1 MDLVALL
8 EQHRPDRPAVATAST
23 SLTYAEL
30 LTAARKH
37 TPCRALVARDAIE
50 TAVAL
55 VAAVMADDTLV
66 VIDPAAPEPE
76 VARTLDRFDRD
87 GLPSGLGLSTSG
99 VTGEPRSVVRPWA
112 AVAANAA
119 AFADGL
125 GLTPD
130 DVVLTTSAMHHSY
143 AVSAG
148 LCGALAAG
156 ASFVAPGGL
165 ASPAVLAG
173 HIDNHRA
180 TVLLSVPMLYRWYT
194 AGVPSAH
201 PPRLC
206 VSAGAGIGADLRA
219 AWDKNV
225 GWPLVEH
232 YGTSELGQL
241 TVATPDD
248 GGTVGGPLG
257 GIRVRATRPTD
268 TGDHEL
274 EVMAAGQPAV
284 LLDDPRRQLT
294 GWVATGDTG
303 VVDDEGRVTITGRLG
318 DTVNVGGKKVAL
330 REVEDVLRA
339 LPGVRDAAVVTYGD
353 DPTVP
358 KLCGFVESDGEF
370 DESAVLAA
378 VRERLAPHKV
388 PRRVVRLPGLPKTG
402 SGKVRRRDLR
412 LLVTPE
418 TVDVPFAGPGAG
430 LSPLTWGGRA
440 IRRSIDWLGAE
451 AHYFNDRHVLPLP
464 DGIALD
470 TVTGGLAALV
480 SRHQA
485 MRAYY
490 PTVDG
495 DVVLR
500 VAGEGTVAVAVYSLP
515 QGDAREF
522 AERVARESG
531 RALFGEDELPL
542 RCAVV
547 RSAGVPRFL
556 VLVLSHQSIDAWT
569 VDILLDELRRL
580 WAGESL
586 SEHPWQLLDQAADE
600 ATGDSRRRGEAALR
614 HWQAFY
620 STADAAMFDLP
631 AQPPEPKPIRSVIM
645 TSPATELASRLVA
658 ARLGVSTSVALTGIV
673 AAVLGHLTSH
683 ERVTLLLISAN
694 RFDRRRRGLVAP
706 LVQDVLCL
714 VELAG
719 DLDAVI
725 RDTARRTLMAHTNA
739 CYDPAAESRVRREAE
754 LARGVCFDFHAA
766 IVNDVRLR
774 GAGDGP
780 AGTDPAALLP
790 ATAFEDGSSW
800 DRQNTKFF
808 VRIIRSPDTCRI
820 ELMADTRYVPLA
832 DLRPVLGAIESVA
845 MAAADGPVS
854 VAALC
859 PTPLP
864 RGGSWVRCAAGWV
877 DTVALAQLV
886 RRRPWCAAAR
896 VALVDGE
903 LTAYVRTD
911 ESPDFVREAVVAALR
926 GSTVAVAPERYVVAP
941 C

>member
-8 EQHRPDRPAVATAST
+8 EQHRPDRLAVATASA

-30 LTAARKH
+30 LAAARDS
-37 TPCRALVARDAIE
+37 TLCRALVARDAIE

-55 VAAVMADDTLV
+55 VAAVIADDTLV

-87 GLPSGLGLSTSG
+87 GLPAGLGLSTSG
-99 VTGEPRSVVRPWA
+99 VTGEPRSVVRPWSS
-112 AVAANAA
+112 VAANAA

-165 ASPAVLAG
+165 VSPAVLAG
-173 HIDNHRA
+173 HIDGYRV
-180 TVLLSVPMLYRWYT
+180 TVLLSVPMLFRWYT
-194 AGVPSAH
+194 AGVPAAH

-206 VSAGAGIGADLRA
+206 VSAGAPIGADLRA

-248 GGTVGGPLG
+248 GGTVGRPLR
-257 GIRVRATRPTD
+257 GIRVRATLPTD

-274 EVMAAGQPAV
+274 EVAVAGPPAV
-284 LLDDPRRQLT
+284 LLDAPPRQLT

-353 DPTVP
+353 DPMVP

-378 VRERLAPHKV
+378 VRARLAPHKV

-412 LLVTPE
+412 LLATPE

-430 LSPLTWGGRA
+430 ASPLTWGGRA
-440 IRRSIDWLGAE
+440 IRHSIDWLGTE

-470 TVTGGLAALV
+470 TVTGALAALV

-500 VAGEGTVAVAVYSLP
+500 VAGEGTLPVTVYSLP
-515 QGDAREF
+515 QGDALEF

-531 RALFGEDELPL
+531 RVLFGEDELPL

-580 WAGESL
+580 WAGEAL
-586 SEHPWQLLDQAADE
+586 PERPWQLLDQAADE

-614 HWQAFY
+614 RWAAFY
-620 STADAAMFDLP
+620 ATADAAMFDLP
-631 AQPPEPKPIRSVIM
+631 ARQPEPKPIRSVIM
-645 TSPATELASRLVA
+645 TSPATELGSRLVA
-658 ARLGVSTSVALTGIV
+658 TPAGRQHVRGAD
-673 AAVLGHLTSH
+673 
-683 ERVTLLLISAN
+683 R
-694 RFDRRRRGLVAP
+694 DRRRRARP
-706 LVQDVLCL
+706 PHRPS
-714 VELAG
+714 AG
-719 DLDAVI
+719 DPVADLGQPVGQQA
-725 RDTARRTLMAHTNA
+725 AR
-739 CYDPAAESRVRREAE
+739 PGGAA
-754 LARGVCFDFHAA
+754 
-766 IVNDVRLR
+766 
-774 GAGDGP
+774 GAGRAVPGGAVGRPGRGHPRHRPANPDGPCQRLLRPGGRVTGP
-780 AGTDPAALLP
+780 AGGRTGQRRVLRLP
-790 ATAFEDGSSW
+790 RS
-800 DRQNTKFF
+800 DRQ
-808 VRIIRSPDTCRI
+808 R
-820 ELMADTRYVPLA
+820 
-832 DLRPVLGAIESVA
+832 RPVAWGRRRAGRHRSGGAAHRDGVRGRVELGSAEHEVLR
-845 MAAADGPVS
+845 ADH
-854 VAALC
+854 
-859 PTPLP
+859 PLP
-864 RGGSWVRCAAGWV
+864 RHLPDRADGRHPVRPARRHPAGADRDRVGHRGGRERPGAGRAAVPG
-877 DTVALAQLV
+877 A
-886 RRRPWCAAAR
+886 AAAR
-896 VALVDGE
+896 
-903 LTAYVRTD
+903 
-911 ESPDFVREAVVAALR
+911 
-926 GSTVAVAPERYVVAP
+926 
-941 C
+941 